1 MFLRFLILK
10 PGNVL
15 KLFVPFKTQILRVT
29 SICSLSREKNQY
41 TIQTPFAGEG
51 VDRGKP

>member
-1 MFLRFLILK
+1 MFLTFFDFNSNSYPYPSPQPSPAK
-10 PGNVL
+10 
-15 KLFVPFKTQILRVT
+15 
-29 SICSLSREKNQY
+29 KNQY